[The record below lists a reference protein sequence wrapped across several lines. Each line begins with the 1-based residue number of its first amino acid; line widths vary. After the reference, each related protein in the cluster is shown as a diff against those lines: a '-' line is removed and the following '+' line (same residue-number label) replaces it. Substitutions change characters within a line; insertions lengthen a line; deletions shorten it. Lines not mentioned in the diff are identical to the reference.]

1 MKSYVNKI
9 KGNLSLYTTRKTS
22 NLLDGSYRSIYKG
35 KSMNFDDLRE
45 YIPGDNVKDID
56 WKASSRS
63 KNLLVKQYIA
73 EKKHNVLLV
82 IDTNRKML
90 GASSKQEI
98 KKEIALM
105 SAGTL
110 GYIAIKNNDVVSA
123 IYSNNQG
130 IVFFPF
136 KSHYDNLEIMLSKC
150 EHDINDKNN
159 SNLNKTLEYIRT
171 NIYNRMLIMI
181 VTDIEGLDNIKESY
195 LKELSIKN
203 DIFIINISD
212 TYLFGDNIY
221 NIDNNIYV
229 SNFFTKNKK
238 LFKEE
243 QEMRQE
249 LYKKTLK
256 KFQKYK
262 IVVKTINECREI
274 PYKFIELLEERK
286 YGSRN

>member
-1 MKSYVNKI
+1 MSKNKI
-9 KGNLSLYTTRKTS
+9 
-22 NLLDGSYRSIYKG
+22 
-35 KSMNFDDLRE
+35 
-45 YIPGDNVKDID
+45 
-56 WKASSRS
+56 
-63 KNLLVKQYIA
+63 IA
-73 EKKHNVLLV
+73 ENLKVAYGEKV
-82 IDTNRKML
+82 II
-90 GASSKQEI
+90 KQANFSV
-98 KKEIALM
+98 KE
-105 SAGTL
+105 
-110 GYIAIKNNDVVSA
+110 
-123 IYSNNQG
+123 
-130 IVFFPF
+130 
-136 KSHYDNLEIMLSKC
+136 
-150 EHDINDKNN
+150 
-159 SNLNKTLEYIRT
+159 
-171 NIYNRMLIMI
+171 
-181 VTDIEGLDNIKESY
+181 
-195 LKELSIKN
+195 N

-262 IVVKTINECREI
+262 IVVKKINECREI

>member
-136 KSHYDNLEIMLSKC
+136 KSRYDNLEIMLSKC

-159 SNLNKTLEYIRT
+159 SNINKTLEYIRT